1 MAFSTN
7 FCPIKNDLSGNTVWL
22 QISVFQKLAKLTTQ
36 NVNVARFAHNV
47 EWDFVYDFQT
57 PWNCLARLIENF
69 NFVYFFR
76 LCGFPPFYS
85 NHGLAISPGMKR
97 RIRSGQYEF
106 PDPEW
111 KNVSK
116 DAKDLIR
123 GMLKTDPHQRLT
135 IDDVI
140 KNKWIAVSISLFRI
154 SLLKLTKRTK
164 YIIQSMSTLK
174 FRSKMGKKFG
184 YELLGVAW
192 WPHGLILGGKK
203 SWKKLGKIEK
213 ISLSQPPDVRMTWIF
228 VCVHHFWIENF
239 FVNTF
244 ISIDVVYR

>member
-1 MAFSTN
+1 MALRSHPTLDTYA
-7 FCPIKNDLSGNTVWL
+7 I
-22 QISVFQKLAKLTTQ
+22 
-36 NVNVARFAHNV
+36 
-47 EWDFVYDFQT
+47 
-57 PWNCLARLIENF
+57 F
-69 NFVYFFR
+69 NFIFR

-140 KNKWIAVSISLFRI
+140 KNKWIAVSFLSK
-154 SLLKLTKRTK
+154 SNYGVYYTKK
-164 YIIQSMSTLK
+164 MYK
-174 FRSKMGKKFG
+174 SKGMEVTF
-184 YELLGVAW
+184 
-192 WPHGLILGGKK
+192 LI
-203 SWKKLGKIEK
+203 
-213 ISLSQPPDVRMTWIF
+213 R
-228 VCVHHFWIENF
+228 
-239 FVNTF
+239 
-244 ISIDVVYR
+244 

>member
-1 MAFSTN
+1 M
-7 FCPIKNDLSGNTVWL
+7 
-22 QISVFQKLAKLTTQ
+22 
-36 NVNVARFAHNV
+36 
-47 EWDFVYDFQT
+47 Y
-57 PWNCLARLIENF
+57 
-69 NFVYFFR
+69 YFFR

-140 KNKWIAVSISLFRI
+140 KNKWIAVRKLVKLPCDKWKLRFFSIFQQYTTVPQTP
-154 SLLKLTKRTK
+154 LLTSQVLKEESDQWPEMQQEMSVALKEMRVDTDSNFTVKNPINSNSALAKKRRNKGDNKGNNTVGG
-164 YIIQSMSTLK
+164 IPSTIAENMDAEWTLK
-174 FRSKMGKKFG
+174 NHSW
-184 YELLGVAW
+184 LS
-192 WPHGLILGGKK
+192 LIL
-203 SWKKLGKIEK
+203 
-213 ISLSQPPDVRMTWIF
+213 
-228 VCVHHFWIENF
+228 
-239 FVNTF
+239 
-244 ISIDVVYR
+244 

>member
-1 MAFSTN
+1 MS
-7 FCPIKNDLSGNTVWL
+7 
-22 QISVFQKLAKLTTQ
+22 
-36 NVNVARFAHNV
+36 
-47 EWDFVYDFQT
+47 
-57 PWNCLARLIENF
+57 WNAIF
-69 NFVYFFR
+69 NFIFR

-140 KNKWIAVSISLFRI
+140 KNKWIAVRKSNFNFKSQFFSKITFQNCIFIKVTFFSNI
-154 SLLKLTKRTK
+154 
-164 YIIQSMSTLK
+164 K
-174 FRSKMGKKFG
+174 FK
-184 YELLGVAW
+184 
-192 WPHGLILGGKK
+192 
-203 SWKKLGKIEK
+203 
-213 ISLSQPPDVRMTWIF
+213 
-228 VCVHHFWIENF
+228 
-239 FVNTF
+239 
-244 ISIDVVYR
+244 

>member
-1 MAFSTN
+1 MS
-7 FCPIKNDLSGNTVWL
+7 
-22 QISVFQKLAKLTTQ
+22 
-36 NVNVARFAHNV
+36 
-47 EWDFVYDFQT
+47 
-57 PWNCLARLIENF
+57 WNAIF
-69 NFVYFFR
+69 NFIFR

-140 KNKWIAVSISLFRI
+140 KNKWIAVRKSNYHAGAYHKIQKIYIFKIAFLRVICIFKTALYSF
-154 SLLKLTKRTK
+154 LLITPKIKNFHSSDFLD
-164 YIIQSMSTLK
+164 
-174 FRSKMGKKFG
+174 KKCDFAPVW
-184 YELLGVAW
+184 L
-192 WPHGLILGGKK
+192 
-203 SWKKLGKIEK
+203 
-213 ISLSQPPDVRMTWIF
+213 
-228 VCVHHFWIENF
+228 
-239 FVNTF
+239 
-244 ISIDVVYR
+244 

>member
-1 MAFSTN
+1 MF
-7 FCPIKNDLSGNTVWL
+7 
-22 QISVFQKLAKLTTQ
+22 
-36 NVNVARFAHNV
+36 
-47 EWDFVYDFQT
+47 
-57 PWNCLARLIENF
+57 
-69 NFVYFFR
+69 YFFR

-140 KNKWIAVSISLFRI
+140 KNKWIAVRKFV
-154 SLLKLTKRTK
+154 KLPYDK
-164 YIIQSMSTLK
+164 
-174 FRSKMGKKFG
+174 
-184 YELLGVAW
+184 
-192 WPHGLILGGKK
+192 
-203 SWKKLGKIEK
+203 
-213 ISLSQPPDVRMTWIF
+213 
-228 VCVHHFWIENF
+228 
-239 FVNTF
+239 
-244 ISIDVVYR
+244 

>member
-1 MAFSTN
+1 MKFAFSKNHAKKVQSSLMLLLSLSNSTLFFLFFLTN
-7 FCPIKNDLSGNTVWL
+7 RTMIWTHFWPSELSELYIVTL
-22 QISVFQKLAKLTTQ
+22 DIYS
-36 NVNVARFAHNV
+36 
-47 EWDFVYDFQT
+47 
-57 PWNCLARLIENF
+57 IF
-69 NFVYFFR
+69 NFIFR

-140 KNKWIAVSISLFRI
+140 KNKWIAVSYFFLGIIHKQYPNFSKFLPLF
-154 SLLKLTKRTK
+154 LPL
-164 YIIQSMSTLK
+164 
-174 FRSKMGKKFG
+174 
-184 YELLGVAW
+184 
-192 WPHGLILGGKK
+192 
-203 SWKKLGKIEK
+203 
-213 ISLSQPPDVRMTWIF
+213 
-228 VCVHHFWIENF
+228 
-239 FVNTF
+239 
-244 ISIDVVYR
+244 

>member
-1 MAFSTN
+1 MS
-7 FCPIKNDLSGNTVWL
+7 
-22 QISVFQKLAKLTTQ
+22 
-36 NVNVARFAHNV
+36 
-47 EWDFVYDFQT
+47 
-57 PWNCLARLIENF
+57 WNAIF
-69 NFVYFFR
+69 NFIFR

-140 KNKWIAVSISLFRI
+140 KNKWIAVRKSNYHAGAYHKIQKIYIFKIAFLRKFAF
-154 SLLKLTKRTK
+154 LKQH
-164 YIIQSMSTLK
+164 YI
-174 FRSKMGKKFG
+174 
-184 YELLGVAW
+184 
-192 WPHGLILGGKK
+192 
-203 SWKKLGKIEK
+203 
-213 ISLSQPPDVRMTWIF
+213 
-228 VCVHHFWIENF
+228 HFC
-239 FVNTF
+239 
-244 ISIDVVYR
+244 